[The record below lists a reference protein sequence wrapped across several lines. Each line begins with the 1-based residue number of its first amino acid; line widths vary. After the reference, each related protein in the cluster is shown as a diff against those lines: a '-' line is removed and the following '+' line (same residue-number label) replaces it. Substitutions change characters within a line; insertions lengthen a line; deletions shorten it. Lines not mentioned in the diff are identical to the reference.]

1 MIANLTDRFISS
13 LERPSRT
20 FEVLDTKYTGFC
32 LIVRPSGRNSF
43 CIRYRNAHGRKRTYT
58 IGKHGKVTM
67 TQARAIAKE
76 KLGQIANGIDIQ
88 EVKEFEKVKDEIRRN
103 QTLGRFFENKYE
115 PYMLSDM
122 KSGKER
128 AAILKTHFIDP
139 WKNKPLTDINEWL
152 VLNWRKK
159 KLKEGRK
166 AGGVNRPISALKA
179 LLNKAVK
186 WKVIEQNPITDLA
199 PLTEDTSASIR
210 FMDSEEEQRLI
221 QALDRRQKVQIK
233 ERNQHNAWKAAR
245 GLSPLPTLSIQ
256 TYTDYLLPMVLT
268 AINTG
273 MRRGELFD
281 LQVEDIDLKGSTLT
295 VRGDISKSGKT
306 REIPLNQKAHAVL
319 KKWIQENKLMKG
331 GLVFSSPV
339 TGKRFNNINKSWK
352 GVIRDAQLEDVR
364 FHDLRHTFA
373 SNLVMRGAN
382 LYTVKD
388 LLGHANIETTQR
400 YAHLAEAHKAEAVE
414 LLDG

>member
-1 MIANLTDRFISS
+1 
-13 LERPSRT
+13 
-20 FEVLDTKYTGFC
+20 
-32 LIVRPSGRNSF
+32 
-43 CIRYRNAHGRKRTYT
+43 
-58 IGKHGKVTM
+58 M

-221 QALDRRQKVQIK
+221 QALDQRQKVQIK
-233 ERNQHNAWKAAR
+233 ERNQHNVWKAAR
-245 GLSPLPTLSIQ
+245 GLSQLPTLSNQ

-331 GLVFSSPV
+331 CLVFSSPV